1 MNSFFAT
8 RFLIG
13 LGIFMVICNVTIILA
28 ALWVNPPDDLDDLE
42 DDDD

>member
-13 LGIFMVICNVTIILA
+13 LGIFMVICNVAIILA
-28 ALWVNPPDDLDDLE
+28 ALWVNPPDDIEEDQDD
-42 DDDD
+42 

>member
-13 LGIFMVICNVTIILA
+13 LGIFMVLCNVAIILA
-28 ALWVNPPDDLDDLE
+28 ALWVNPPDDLEE

>member
-13 LGIFMVICNVTIILA
+13 LGIFMVVCNVAIILA
-28 ALWVNPPDDLDDLE
+28 ALFVNPPDDLEDE
-42 DDDD
+42 DD

>member
-1 MNSFFAT
+1 MSSYFAT

-13 LGIFMVICNVTIILA
+13 LGIFMFVCNTAIILA
-28 ALWVNPPDDLDDLE
+28 AMWVNPPDDLE

>member
-13 LGIFMVICNVTIILA
+13 LGIFVVVCNVAIILA
-28 ALWVNPPDDLDDLE
+28 ALFVNPPDDLEDADD
-42 DDDD
+42 

>member
-13 LGIFMVICNVTIILA
+13 LGIFMVICNVAIILS
-28 ALWVNPPDDLDDLE
+28 ALFMDPPDDLEDE
-42 DDDD
+42 DD

>member
-13 LGIFMVICNVTIILA
+13 LGIFMVVCNVAIILA
-28 ALWVNPPDDLDDLE
+28 ALWVNPPDDLEDE
-42 DDDD
+42 DD

>member
-13 LGIFMVICNVTIILA
+13 LGIFVVVCNVAIILA
-28 ALWVNPPDDLDDLE
+28 ALFVNPPDDLEDE
-42 DDDD
+42 DD

>member
-1 MNSFFAT
+1 MSSYFAT

-28 ALWVNPPDDLDDLE
+28 ALWVNPPDDIEEDQDD
-42 DDDD
+42 

>member
-13 LGIFMVICNVTIILA
+13 LGIFMVKNTMDAVEYEYKDGSNILT
-28 ALWVNPPDDLDDLE
+28 LVKNL
-42 DDDD
+42 